1 MNELVT
7 FMDWGDDLKFY
18 RLAIGENDFY
28 LDIDELYD
36 FLNAYPQDIS
46 EAKISTI
53 SEEEY
58 NSAVELEDISGEYET
73 DFNEDYFDED
83 GDLDIEMD

>member
-1 MNELVT
+1 MNESEV
-7 FMDWGDDLKFY
+7 FMDWGDSLKFY
-18 RLAIGENDFY
+18 RLTIGENDFY

-58 NSAVELEDISGEYET
+58 NSAIELEDISGEYET
-73 DFNEDYFDED
+73 DFNGDYFDED

>member
-1 MNELVT
+1 
-7 FMDWGDDLKFY
+7 MDWGDSLKYY
-18 RLAIGENDFY
+18 RLNIDENDFY

-36 FLNAYPQDIS
+36 FLNAYPKDMC

-53 SEEEY
+53 SEEDY
-58 NSAVELEDISGEYET
+58 NSAVELEDISHEYE
-73 DFNEDYFDED
+73 DSFDNKYFDED

>member
-1 MNELVT
+1 
-7 FMDWGDDLKFY
+7 MDWGDSLKFY
-18 RLAIGENDFY
+18 RLTIGENDFY

-46 EAKISTI
+46 ESKISTI

-58 NSAVELEDISGEYET
+58 NSAIELEDISGEYET
-73 DFNEDYFDED
+73 DFNENYFDED

>member
-1 MNELVT
+1 MNALLA

-73 DFNEDYFDED
+73 DFNEEYFDED